1 MQKHFRFLIGFLV
14 IALPILACSSSFKVL
29 GTPQPPAGQSSTPGV
44 AQDELLPHTLY
55 YSSADSTGLTQIFR
69 MELDGKTVRQITH
82 ETVAIGLYDVSLAAG
97 SVTYVANNQ
106 LLLINT
112 DGSGRRVLVDGGPV
126 DSNNSNV
133 NSLYSPVFSPDGQTI
148 AYAQHGLNLYNFAT
162 GVSKL
167 VLSDESYL
175 PEKYSPDGSKL
186 LMRFSVPNTDATI
199 QVIYNPATN
208 SVMRFTSVDGA
219 FFCCKDEWTQDSL
232 SFYAANPTLG
242 MLSPGLWKVDAVS
255 GSVTTL
261 LPSDAGNGKF
271 NLADEPYLAPDG
283 QLYYFF
289 ANASDTVALSDRVP
303 LQIVRSAPDGVT
315 GRVVLRP
322 ETFETLNEA
331 LWAPDASF
339 VIVTRTT
346 TDSTAGSIVELYYT
360 DATKSMVTLLPYGQQ
375 LQWGP

>member
-1 MQKHFRFLIGFLV
+1 MQKCFRSLIGFLAIV
-14 IALPILACSSSFKVL
+14 LPILACLSSFKVL
-29 GTPQPPAGQSSTPGV
+29 GTPQPPLGQSSAPGV

-55 YSSADSTGLTQIFR
+55 YSGADSTGLTQVFR
-69 MELDGKTVRQITH
+69 MERDGKTVRQITH
-82 ETVAIGLYDVSLAAG
+82 ETVAAGDYDASLVDG
-97 SVTYVANNQ
+97 SVTYVVNNQ
-106 LLLINT
+106 LLLINA
-112 DGSGRRVLVDGGPV
+112 DGSDRRVLVDGGPV
-126 DSNNSNV
+126 DPNNPDA

-148 AYAQHGLNLYNFAT
+148 AYDQHGLNLYNVAT

-167 VLSDESYL
+167 VLSDKLYV
-175 PEKYSPDGSKL
+175 PENYSPDGSKL
-186 LMRFSVPNTDATI
+186 LIRFSVPNTDATI

-208 SVMRFTSVDGA
+208 SVVRFTSVDGA

-232 SFYAANPTLG
+232 SFYAANPTVG
-242 MLSPGLWKVDAVS
+242 MLSPGLWKVDAAN
-255 GSVTTL
+255 GNVTTL

-271 NLADEPYLAPDG
+271 NLADEPYLAPDA

-289 ANASDTVALSDRVP
+289 ANALDTVP

-339 VIVTRTT
+339 VIVAKASA
-346 TDSTAGSIVELYYT
+346 DSNNAGGHVELYYT
-360 DATKSMVTLLPYGQQ
+360 DAAKDMVSLLSAGQQ